1 MYSAHVIVDGFPGKS
16 RSHGSFGWSS
26 VWLLQGQGRIVL
38 VETGPPSYVSLL
50 SSGLADLGLVPGDVT
65 DILLTHAHWDH
76 VGNLA
81 MFPGATRWIGGTELD
96 WAAEAPLDAP
106 FLSPL
111 HTAEL
116 TGHPGRLGRVDD
128 GHEVLPGIRAV
139 DASGHTPGSLAY
151 LAETT
156 TESLIFAG
164 DAVKN
169 LHELTTA
176 EVDST
181 MDTTA
186 SRHTVERLRAL
197 MAETGASLVPGH
209 DVLLGLAGQTVQRR
223 YPQHAQISFFAGATT
238 GEEDRSISDDQKSP
252 PRSSTPA
259 AGRSPHP
266 SIKNGSTST

>member
-26 VWLLQGQGRIVL
+26 VWLLQGHGRVVL
-38 VETGPPSYVSLL
+38 VETGPPSYISLL
-50 SSGLADLGLVPGDVT
+50 SSGLTALGLEPDDVT
-65 DILLTHAHWDH
+65 DVLLTHAHWDH

-81 MFPGATRWIGGTELD
+81 MFPHATRWIGGTELD

-111 HTAEL
+111 HTTEL
-116 TGHPGRLGRVDD
+116 TGHPERLGRVDD
-128 GHEVLPGIRAV
+128 SQELLPGVRAV

-156 TESLIFAG
+156 TGPLVFAG

-169 LHELTTA
+169 LRELTTA

-181 MDTTA
+181 MDPAA
-186 SRHTVERLRAL
+186 SRRTVERLRTL
-197 MAETGASLVPGH
+197 MAETGAGLVPGH
-209 DVLLGLAGQTVQRR
+209 DVPLELAGETVQRR
-223 YPQHAQISFFAGATT
+223 YPQQAQISFFADATA
-238 GEEDRSISDDQKSP
+238 GEEDRSISDRQKKP
-252 PRSSTPA
+252 PRSPAPA

-266 SIKNGSTST
+266 SIENGSTST